1 MGLSAGGDHS
11 IFSSRLIDSM
21 RYGGYSNTATA
32 LAELIDNSF
41 EAGATCVEVLCKD
54 RIVQAEFNT
63 VEQISEIA
71 VVDNGSGMPVDEL
84 WDSLRLG
91 VGTRVARR
99 GIGRFGMGLPYASI
113 SQCSRVDVYSWQN
126 AGNVMATRLDLDE
139 IKRHS
144 MREIPMPVKSA
155 IPDSWVSASRMLP
168 TGTGTVVV
176 WSNLDRCVWKKSATV
191 IDNSE
196 RIVGRTYR
204 KFLSTGRLSIRMASI
219 GPGLDIKK
227 ELNVLPNDPLY
238 LTAPSSTPPP
248 WDTRPMFNLDGEKP
262 EVVFSAPGSDG
273 SEHPVKLRFAFAR
286 KEARE
291 EEKGGQHAGAQPHG
305 KHASSNLGVSV
316 VRADR
321 EIALDQNLLQTYDPM
336 ERWWGAEIEFS
347 PALDEFFGVTNNKQS
362 ATNFSTMT
370 KIMGARSKKDTEDDL
385 LYDGNEGKMKEIVT
399 EIQMRIRYM
408 RNQIRHR
415 EARKKPH
422 GDTRH
427 PVDAAAKR
435 REEGGYTSHTGE
447 DRQNMPEVERSSAL
461 RQSLKGQLADEEL
474 DTKVKELIE
483 GGLRVYFTKAAL
495 NGSQLFD
502 LSLEGGVEVIKL
514 NTNHNAYENFIAL
527 LDDFDDSIG
536 CEDAIR
542 RLKKAQIGL
551 LLLLGS
557 WARYEDEEPNEQKR
571 KDLANV
577 RYRWGLIL
585 DEYLRRDGESAAS

>member
-1 MGLSAGGDHS
+1 MSASGDHS

-41 EAGATCVEVLCKD
+41 EAGATRVEVLCKD
-54 RIVQAEFNT
+54 KIVQAEYNI
-63 VEQISEIA
+63 VEQIGEIA
-71 VVDNGSGMPVDEL
+71 VVDNGSGMSVDEL

-91 VGTRVARR
+91 VGTRAARR

-113 SQCSRVDVYSWQN
+113 SQCSRVDVYSWQS
-126 AGNVMATRLDLDE
+126 ADNVMATRLDLDE
-139 IKRHS
+139 IKRNS
-144 MREIPMPVKSA
+144 MREIPMPTKSA
-155 IPDSWVSASRMLP
+155 IPDSWVNASRILP
-168 TGTGTVVV
+168 TSTGTVVV
-176 WSNLDRCVWKKSATV
+176 WSNLDRCVWKKSSTV

-204 KFLSTGRLSIRMASI
+204 RFLSTGRLSIRMASI

-227 ELNVLPNDPLY
+227 EFNVLPNDPLY
-238 LTAPSSTPPP
+238 LTAPSSTPAP
-248 WDTRPMFNLDGEKP
+248 WDTKPMFNLDGERP
-262 EVVFSAPGSDG
+262 EVVFSVPGSDG
-273 SEHPVKLRFAFAR
+273 SEYPVKLRFAFAR

-291 EEKGGQHAGAQPHG
+291 EEKGGQPAGAQPHG
-305 KHASSNLGVSV
+305 KHASRNLGVSV

-321 EIALDQNLLQTYDPM
+321 EISLDQNLLQTYDPM

-370 KIMGARSKKDTEDDL
+370 KIIGARSKKDSEDDL
-385 LYDGNEGKMKEIVT
+385 LYDDNEGKMKEIVT
-399 EIQMRIRYM
+399 ELQIRIRYM
-408 RNQIRHR
+408 RNQIKHR
-415 EARKKPH
+415 ETRKKLN
-422 GDTRH
+422 GDTRY

-447 DRQNMPEVERSSAL
+447 DRQNMPDNERSDAL
-461 RQSLKGQLADEEL
+461 RQSLSGQLAGEEL

-483 GGLRVYFTKAAL
+483 GGLRVDFTKAAL

-502 LSLEGGVEVIKL
+502 LSLEGGVEVIRL
-514 NTNHNAYENFIAL
+514 NTNHNAYENFITL
-527 LDDFDDSIG
+527 LDDFDDSIE
-536 CEDAIR
+536 CDDAIR
-542 RLKKAQIGL
+542 RLKKAQVGL

-557 WARYEDEEPNEQKR
+557 WARYEDEEANDQKR
-571 KDLANV
+571 KDLANI
-577 RYRWGLIL
+577 RYKWGVLL
-585 DEYLRRDGESAAS
+585 DDYLRRENRE

>member
-1 MGLSAGGDHS
+1 MGLSASGDHS

-41 EAGATCVEVLCKD
+41 EAGATRVEVLCKD
-54 RIVQAEFNT
+54 RIVQAESNV
-63 VEQISEIA
+63 VEQIGEIA
-71 VVDNGSGMPVDEL
+71 VVDNGSGMSVDEL

-91 VGTRVARR
+91 VGTRAARR

-113 SQCSRVDVYSWQN
+113 SQCSRVDVYSWQSV
-126 AGNVMATRLDLDE
+126 GNVMATRLDLDE
-139 IKRHS
+139 IKRDS

-155 IPDSWVSASRMLP
+155 IPDSWVVASRILP

-176 WSNLDRCVWKKSATV
+176 WSNLDRCVWKKSSTV

-204 KFLSTGRLSIRMASI
+204 RFLSTGRLSIRMASI
-219 GPGLDIKK
+219 DPGLNTKK
-227 ELNVLPNDPLY
+227 EFNVLPNDPLY
-238 LTAPSSTPPP
+238 LTSPSSTPAP
-248 WDTRPMFNLDGEKP
+248 WNTRPMFNLDGERP
-262 EVVFSAPGSDG
+262 EVVFSVPGSDG

-291 EEKGGQHAGAQPHG
+291 EESGGQLAGAQPHG
-305 KHASSNLGVSV
+305 KHASRNLGVSV

-321 EIALDQNLLQTYDPM
+321 EITLDQNLLQTYDPL
-336 ERWWGAEIEFS
+336 ERWWGAEIEFP

-370 KIMGARSKKDTEDDL
+370 KIIGARSKKDSEDDL
-385 LYDGNEGKMKEIVT
+385 LYDGNEGRMKEIVT
-399 EIQMRIRYM
+399 ELQVRIRYM
-408 RNQIRHR
+408 RNQIKQR
-415 EARKKPH
+415 ETGKKPK
-422 GDTRH
+422 GSTRY

-435 REEGGYTSHTGE
+435 REEGGHRSHTGE
-447 DRQNMPEVERSSAL
+447 DRQNMAAEERSDAL
-461 RQSLKGQLADEEL
+461 RQSLSGQLAGEEL

-483 GGLRVYFTKAAL
+483 SGLRVDFTKAAL

-502 LSLEGGVEVIKL
+502 LSLEGGVEVIRL
-514 NTNHNAYENFIAL
+514 NTNHNAYENFITL

-536 CEDAIR
+536 CEDAIK

-557 WARYEDEEPNEQKR
+557 WARYEDEEPNDQKR

-577 RYRWGLIL
+577 RYKWGLIL
-585 DEYLRRDGESAAS
+585 DEYLKRGDGG

>member
-1 MGLSAGGDHS
+1 MGLSDGGDHS

-41 EAGATCVEVLCKD
+41 EAGATRVEVLCKD
-54 RIVQAEFNT
+54 RIVQAESNI
-63 VEQISEIA
+63 VEQIGEIA

-91 VGTRVARR
+91 VGTRAARR

-113 SQCSRVDVYSWQN
+113 SQCSKVVVYSWQS

-139 IKRHS
+139 IKKNS

-155 IPDSWVSASRMLP
+155 IPNSWVDASRILP
-168 TGTGTVVV
+168 TSTGTVVV

-204 KFLSTGRLSIRMASI
+204 RFLSTGRLSIRMASI

-227 ELNVLPNDPLY
+227 EFDVLPNDPLY

-248 WDTRPMFNLDGEKP
+248 WDTRPMFNLDGERP
-262 EVVFSAPGSDG
+262 EVTFSVPGSDG
-273 SEHPVKLRFAFAR
+273 SEHSVKLRFAFAR

-291 EEKGGQHAGAQPHG
+291 EEKGGQFAGAQPHG
-305 KHASSNLGVSV
+305 KHASRNLGVSV

-321 EIALDQNLLQTYDPM
+321 EITLDQNLLQTYDPM

-370 KIMGARSKKDTEDDL
+370 KIIGVRSKKDAEDDL

-399 EIQMRIRYM
+399 ELQMRIRYM
-408 RNQIRHR
+408 RNQIKQR
-415 EARKKPH
+415 ETGKKPK
-422 GDTRH
+422 GSARH

-435 REEGGYTSHTGE
+435 REEGGHTSHTGK
-447 DRQNMPEVERSSAL
+447 DRQNMLDEERSDAL
-461 RQSLKGQLADEEL
+461 RRSLSGQLAGEDL

-483 GGLRVYFTKAAL
+483 SGLRVDFAKAAL

-502 LSLEGGVEVIKL
+502 LSLEGGVEVIRI
-514 NTNHNAYENFIAL
+514 NTNHNAYENFITL

-557 WARYEDEEPNEQKR
+557 WARYEDEEPNDQKR

-577 RYRWGLIL
+577 RYRWGVLL
-585 DEYLRRDGESAAS
+585 DDYLRRENGE

>member
-1 MGLSAGGDHS
+1 MIASGDHS

-41 EAGATCVEVLCKD
+41 EAGATRVEVLCKD
-54 RIVQAEFNT
+54 RIVQAESNI
-63 VEQISEIA
+63 VEQIGEIA

-91 VGTRVARR
+91 VGTRAARR

-113 SQCSRVDVYSWQN
+113 SQCSRVDVYSWQE

-144 MREIPMPVKSA
+144 MREIPMPIKSA
-155 IPDSWVSASRMLP
+155 IPDSWIDASRILP
-168 TGTGTVVV
+168 TGTGTVVI
-176 WSNLDRCVWKKSATV
+176 WSNLDRCVWKKSSTV

-204 KFLSTGRLSIRMASI
+204 RFLSTGRLSIRMASI

-227 ELNVLPNDPLY
+227 EFDVLPNDPLY

-248 WDTRPMFNLDGEKP
+248 WDTKPMFNLDGEKP
-262 EVVFSAPGSDG
+262 EVVFSVPGSDG
-273 SEHPVKLRFAFAR
+273 LEHPVKLRFAFAR

-291 EEKGGQHAGAQPHG
+291 EEKGGQLAGAQPHG
-305 KHASSNLGVSV
+305 KHASRNLGVSV

-321 EIALDQNLLQTYDPM
+321 EITLDQNLLQTYDPL
-336 ERWWGAEIEFS
+336 ERWWGAEIEFP

-362 ATNFSTMT
+362 ATSFSTMT
-370 KIMGARSKKDTEDDL
+370 KIMGARSKKDSEDDL
-385 LYDGNEGKMKEIVT
+385 LYDESGGNMKDIVK
-399 EIQMRIRYM
+399 ELQIRIRYM
-408 RNQIRHR
+408 RNQIKHR
-415 EARKKPH
+415 EAGKKSNS
-422 GDTRH
+422 GTRY
-427 PVDAAAKR
+427 PVDAAARR
-435 REEGGYTSHTGE
+435 REESGHTSHTGE
-447 DRQNMPEVERSSAL
+447 DRQNMPDEERSDAL
-461 RQSLKGQLADEEL
+461 RRSLSSQLAGEEL

-483 GGLRVYFTKAAL
+483 NDLRVDFTKAAL

-502 LSLEGGVEVIKL
+502 LSLEGGVEVIRL
-514 NTNHNAYENFIAL
+514 NTNHNAYENFITL

-557 WARYEDEEPNEQKR
+557 WARYEDEEANDQKR
-571 KDLANV
+571 KEIANV
-577 RYRWGLIL
+577 RYRWGVIL
-585 DEYLRRDGESAAS
+585 DEYLKREGGG

>member
-1 MGLSAGGDHS
+1 MNSSGDHS

-41 EAGATCVEVLCKD
+41 EAGATNVEVLCKD
-54 RIVQAEFNT
+54 RIAQAESNI
-63 VEQISEIA
+63 VEQIGEIA

-91 VGTRVARR
+91 VGTRAARR

-113 SQCSRVDVYSWQN
+113 SQCSRVDVYSWQE

-144 MREIPMPVKSA
+144 IREIPMPVKST
-155 IPDSWVSASRMLP
+155 IPDSWMDASKILP
-168 TGTGTVVV
+168 TGTGTVVI
-176 WSNLDRCVWKKSATV
+176 WSNLDRCVWKRSSTV
-191 IDNSE
+191 IENSE

-204 KFLSTGRLSIRMASI
+204 RFLSTGRLSIRMASI

-227 ELNVLPNDPLY
+227 EFNVLPNDPLY

-248 WDTRPMFNLDGEKP
+248 WDTRPMFNPDGERP
-262 EVVFSAPGSDG
+262 EVTFNVLGSDG

-291 EEKGGQHAGAQPHG
+291 EEKGGQLAGAQPHG
-305 KHASSNLGVSV
+305 KHASRNLGVSV

-321 EIALDQNLLQTYDPM
+321 EITLDQNLLQTYDPL

-370 KIMGARSKKDTEDDL
+370 KIMGARSKKDSEDDM

-399 EIQMRIRYM
+399 ELQIRIRYM
-408 RNQIRHR
+408 RNQIKHR
-415 EARKKPH
+415 ETRKKLND
-422 GDTRH
+422 GTRYS
-427 PVDAAAKR
+427 VDAAAKR
-435 REEGGYTSHTGE
+435 REEGGHTSHTGK
-447 DRQNMPEVERSSAL
+447 DRQNMPDIERSDAL
-461 RQSLKGQLADEEL
+461 RQSLSAQLAGDEL
-474 DTKVKELIE
+474 DTKVKDLIE
-483 GGLRVYFTKAAL
+483 SGLRVYFAKAAL

-502 LSLEGGVEVIKL
+502 LSLEGGVEVIRL
-514 NTNHNAYENFIAL
+514 NTNHNAYENFITL
-527 LDDFDDSIG
+527 IDDFDDNVS
-536 CEDAIR
+536 CEDAIK

-557 WARYEDEEPNEQKR
+557 WARYEDEEPNDQKR
-571 KDLANV
+571 KDLANI
-577 RYRWGLIL
+577 RYGWGMLM
-585 DEYLRRDGESAAS
+585 DDYLKRDGVDSSS

>member
-1 MGLSAGGDHS
+1 MIASGDHS

-41 EAGATCVEVLCKD
+41 EAGATKVEVLCKD
-54 RIVQAEFNT
+54 RIVQAESNI
-63 VEQISEIA
+63 VEQIGEIA
-71 VVDNGSGMPVDEL
+71 VVDNGSGMGVDEL

-91 VGTRVARR
+91 VGTRAARR

-113 SQCSRVDVYSWQN
+113 SQCSRVDVFSWQE

-144 MREIPMPVKSA
+144 MREIPMPIKAA
-155 IPDSWVSASRMLP
+155 IPDSWMDVSRILP
-168 TGTGTVVV
+168 AVTGTVVV
-176 WSNLDRCVWKKSATV
+176 WSNLDRCVWKKSSTV

-204 KFLSTGRLSIRMASI
+204 RFLSTGRLSIRMASM

-227 ELNVLPNDPLY
+227 EFDVLPNDPLY

-248 WDTRPMFNLDGEKP
+248 WDTRPMFNLDGERP
-262 EVVFSAPGSDG
+262 EVTFGVSGSDG

-291 EEKGGQHAGAQPHG
+291 EEKGGQLAGAQPHG
-305 KHASSNLGVSV
+305 KHASRNLGVSV

-336 ERWWGAEIEFS
+336 ERWWGAEIEFP
-347 PALDEFFGVTNNKQS
+347 PALDEFFGVTNNKQN

-370 KIMGARSKKDTEDDL
+370 KIMGARSKKDSEDDL
-385 LYDGNEGKMKEIVT
+385 LYDGNEGKMKEIVA
-399 EIQMRIRYM
+399 ELQMRIRYM
-408 RNQIRHR
+408 RNQIKHR
-415 EARKKPH
+415 EAGKKPN
-422 GDTRH
+422 GSTRY
-427 PVDAAAKR
+427 PVDAAARR
-435 REEGGYTSHTGE
+435 REEGGHTSHTGK
-447 DRQNMPEVERSSAL
+447 DRQNMPDMERSDAL
-461 RQSLKGQLADEEL
+461 RQSLSVQLAGEEL
-474 DTKVKELIE
+474 DTKVKDLIE
-483 GGLRVYFTKAAL
+483 GGLRVYFTKAVL

-502 LSLEGGVEVIKL
+502 LSLEGGVEVIRI
-514 NTNHNAYENFIAL
+514 NTNHNAYENFITL
-527 LDDFDDSIG
+527 IDDFDDSIG
-536 CEDAIR
+536 CEDAIK

-557 WARYEDEEPNEQKR
+557 WARYEDEEPNDQKR
-571 KDLANV
+571 KDLANI
-577 RYRWGLIL
+577 RYKWGVLL
-585 DEYLRRDGESAAS
+585 DDYLKRESGE